1 MRCEI
6 PEYGNYQ
13 PCRVLIQNI
22 LAAELTMTAK
32 KTQAAI
38 YKAKFGVNQHDIVL
52 RRQQSSGLK
61 LKKLFPI

>member
-13 PCRVLIQNI
+13 PCRVFIQNI
-22 LAAELTMTAK
+22 LAAELTMAAK

-38 YKAKFGVNQHDIVL
+38 FKAKFGVNQHNIVL